1 MPRFDIPAGT
11 RTRIYR
17 RYSNSLPETVRFD
30 AVAASGRLSGTI
42 EVEGPRLRK
51 KQASQPLKAENVV
64 ARSIWDSKFLIFVT
78 PDSDTEV
85 TLHKRVAD
93 GVPRLGW
100 ILGGVV
106 AVGVLAGLLPLLLN

>member
-17 RYSNSLPETVRFD
+17 RYSNSLPERIRFD

-51 KQASQPLKAENVV
+51 K
-64 ARSIWDSKFLIFVT
+64 R
-78 PDSDTEV
+78 
-85 TLHKRVAD
+85 
-93 GVPRLGW
+93 
-100 ILGGVV
+100 
-106 AVGVLAGLLPLLLN
+106 

>member
-1 MPRFDIPAGT
+1 MPRFEIPAGT

-17 RYSNSLPETVRFD
+17 RYSNSLPETIRFD
-30 AVAASGRLSGTI
+30 AVAVSGRLSGTI

-51 KQASQPLKAENVV
+51 KRAPQPLEAENIVV
-64 ARSIWDSKFLIFVT
+64 KSVWDSRFSIVIT
-78 PDSDTEV
+78 PESDTEV

-93 GVPRLGW
+93 GVPRLAW

-106 AVGVLAGLLPLLLN
+106 AAGVLAALLPLLLN